1 MEEDMI
7 IISARLKAI
16 RKEHKLTQQTFADKF
31 GISQS
36 SYSGYESGTIAPT
49 LFFLIQVAKE
59 YKISMDYLTG
69 ISKEKKGLQADEE
82 NELIREVTFGQVIKQ
97 CGGDEIKALEM
108 VYNNTANQ
116 LKECM
121 SQMNMIK
128 KELDKRKN
136 APEN

>member
-16 RKEHKLTQQTFADKF
+16 RKEQRLTQKTFADKF

-59 YKISMDYLTG
+59 YNISMDYLTG

-97 CGGDEIKALEM
+97 CGGDETRALEM
-108 VYNNTANQ
+108 LYNNTANQ

-121 SQMNMIK
+121 SQLDMIK
-128 KELDKRKN
+128 TELDRRKN
-136 APEN
+136 TSDK